1 MVANFL
7 LLRGISAP
15 QYFTLKRNGNNSLIS
30 GFSGAPREG
39 VGRGEGTGAVGK
51 GGRSGRSKS
60 EQRPWRGG
68 GEDGEAAENK
78 RRVREAGGVRLRVCA
93 CACLPLC
100 LSPHGLGPQTRGYI
114 MCVLDPWAAGG
125 GWGGETGEGRGGRR
139 GPPSPAPGW
148 LNSIVRRG
156 GGRGAL
162 QAQSLT
168 RAGWGRERREGG
180 TAGIGRGGSGGR
192 GGQYLSDAEGDV
204 AHVEAPGLSGHL
216 APDHGHRR
224 RCHSQTVGGH
234 GGEEGGGWNLTRS
247 FKRDRRGQRTRRSWV
262 C

>member
-51 GGRSGRSKS
+51 AGRSGRSKS

-100 LSPHGLGPQTRGYI
+100 LSPHGLGPQTRGYV

-125 GWGGETGEGRGGRR
+125 GWGGEMGEGRGGEERATQPGPWLAQLHRPSGR
-139 GPPSPAPGW
+139 GPGGLAGAESDPCRLGE
-148 LNSIVRRG
+148 G
-156 GGRGAL
+156 TEGGRN
-162 QAQSLT
+162 
-168 RAGWGRERREGG
+168 
-180 TAGIGRGGSGGR
+180 
-192 GGQYLSDAEGDV
+192 
-204 AHVEAPGLSGHL
+204 SGH
-216 APDHGHRR
+216 RK
-224 RCHSQTVGGH
+224 GGP
-234 GGEEGGGWNLTRS
+234 GGLGRAVP
-247 FKRDRRGQRTRRSWV
+247 Q
-262 C
+262 